1 MFIKG
6 SFRASSFGWYP
17 DGRQTPN
24 SLGERA
30 RRRFSTE
37 RDSALG
43 RAGAALARAGPYNP
57 YMESRDFVVVCPRTE
72 DYGGNGLGRDFER
85 ARSPHCASAWPKRVF
100 GVCGG
105 IHIRFELTK
114 RFLRFC
120 VFLQNL
126 DRFLKTPLA

>member
-1 MFIKG
+1 MFRKG
-6 SFRASSFGWYP
+6 TFISSSFGWYP

-37 RDSALG
+37 RDSALMK
-43 RAGAALARAGPYNP
+43 ACAALARAGPYNP
-57 YMESRDFVVVCPRTE
+57 YMESRDFVVVYPQGD
-72 DYGGNGLGRDFER
+72 DYPGNGYGRDFER

-126 DRFLKTPLA
+126 DRFRKTPLA